1 MSMTTPVK
9 FPINN
14 QLIAAGAT
22 LDALTGWEYE
32 TPDVDCMVEVLEQAT
47 ATGLVS
53 TLKSAGDT
61 LKQEGGVSAGGTA
74 GVEAARI
81 NREPI
86 TGRAA
91 KNKKVRLFV
100 RNPTGGGITYDALV
114 ILTPLRGGSG
124 GSGRAR
130 SFRRFAPRRRR

>member
-1 MSMTTPVK
+1 MPMTTPVK
-9 FPINN
+9 FPVNN
-14 QLIAAGAT
+14 QLIAAGGT

-32 TPDVDCMVEVLEQAT
+32 TPDVDCMVEVIEQAT

-114 ILTPLRGGSG
+114 ILTPLRGGG
-124 GSGRAR
+124 GGGGRPR
-130 SFRRFAPRRRR
+130 FSFRRGRRRR